1 MPVHNPDKEGD
12 TMVLVAK
19 KSHGQTRLAKL
30 DLRPQRA
37 DVYAKIAQLLSDRL

>member
-1 MPVHNPDKEGD
+1 
-12 TMVLVAK
+12 MVLVAK
-19 KSHGQTRLAKL
+19 KSHGRTRLAEL